1 MTDYRKRL
9 EKRCA
14 EIDAHYARYPTSPD
28 RTAEQH
34 AADLRKFLAEGDRV
48 REALKAIAAIK
59 RHADENDPWSQGWNT
74 ALGQCH
80 ALARQARG
88 DPE

>member
-9 EKRCA
+9 KHFANGGAIYGLVWGDE
-14 EIDAHYARYPTSPD
+14 TSV
-28 RTAEQH
+28 R
-34 AADLRKFLAEGDRV
+34 ADLRKFLAEGDRV

-88 DPE
+88 DSE